1 MGSTSPCRRCL
12 SQRDCLCARGC
23 YWKDLALLGRDLAK
37 TVALDHTIQGFP
49 SQVAA
54 GSRVGGLT
62 CPVATMVAPW
72 PALALSP
79 QAANWI
85 PVPRWFGD
93 PGDEE
98 LLRLVP
104 LLGQLCRAVRMGL
117 GSGMGVARAV
127 GHSPPPIPV
136 SPLGRCA
143 HRGAAAAP
151 ALQAAC

>member
-1 MGSTSPCRRCL
+1 MGSASPCRRCL

-49 SQVAA
+49 SQVPA

-62 CPVATMVAPW
+62 CPVAPMVAPW

-104 LLGQLCRAVRMGL
+104 LLGQLCQAVRMGL
-117 GSGMGVARAV
+117 GSGMGWHELWGTAPLP
-127 GHSPPPIPV
+127 SPSLP
-136 SPLGRCA
+136 
-143 HRGAAAAP
+143 
-151 ALQAAC
+151 